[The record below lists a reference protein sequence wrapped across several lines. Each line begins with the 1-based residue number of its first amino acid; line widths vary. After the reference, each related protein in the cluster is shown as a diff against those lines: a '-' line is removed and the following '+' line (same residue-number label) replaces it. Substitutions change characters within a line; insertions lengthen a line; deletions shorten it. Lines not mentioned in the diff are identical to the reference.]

1 MPWFWG
7 TDSFTGAIQRS
18 QKINKGMRRMRGR
31 PLKSHLL
38 KFSVVLCWVALV
50 VGLPLLARAT
60 ETAGTAPA
68 DVEIATAPVE
78 IDGQILFSVRNAWTY
93 PAGLR
98 AKIIRE
104 RIEAAAADR
113 TLEPKA
119 LRAVTT
125 GPYAA
130 IMAGDRI
137 LMGVSEDDAQL
148 AGNTG
153 QELATAHAEKIRNA
167 MESYRQVRSSE
178 AMAESYSKAAIASLV
193 LCLAVLILLRV
204 WRYVDVRIGERTER
218 LSRSLEERSLQEMR
232 ADRIGGFLRLGWRLL
247 GMVCMLA
254 ILATFTGYLLEQFPA
269 TRPIGIRFFSLL
281 MEPLR
286 TMGRTFVAEVPSLLF
301 LAVLF
306 LLVRFTLRGLRLLSD
321 AVAQGAVI
329 FMGFEP
335 EWARPTYNLTRLV
348 IVFFSLVVA
357 YPYIPGSDSDA
368 FKGISI
374 FFGVMFSLGSSSA
387 VSNMIAGYMLLYRRA
402 FKVGDRVKIGSSL
415 GDVMDM
421 QVQVTRLKTLKNEE
435 VIIPNSQILNSEV
448 VNYSSLAA
456 RDGLILH
463 TTVGIGYEVPWRQV
477 EAMLHEAAK
486 HTQGLLKS
494 PPPFVLQKNL
504 ADFAV
509 NYELNVYCEDA
520 RAMNGLYSELHRN
533 IQDVFNEYG
542 VQIMTPAYET
552 DPETPKIVP
561 RDQWFAPP
569 AVVPK

>member
-1 MPWFWG
+1 M
-7 TDSFTGAIQRS
+7 TTHR
-18 QKINKGMRRMRGR
+18 
-31 PLKSHLL
+31 L
-38 KFSVVLCWVALV
+38 KFLFVWCWAALL
-50 VGLPLLARAT
+50 VGLALPVRAT
-60 ETAGTAPA
+60 EPAGTAPA

-78 IDGQILFSVRNAWTY
+78 IDGQVLFSVRNAWTY
-93 PAGLR
+93 PAELR

-113 TLEPKA
+113 MIESRA
-119 LRAVTT
+119 LQVVTT

-137 LMGVSEDDAQL
+137 LMGVSEEDAQL
-148 AGNTG
+148 AGSTR
-153 QELATAHAEKIRNA
+153 QELAARHAEKIRTAIDNF
-167 MESYRQVRSSE
+167 RQARRSE
-178 AMAESYSKAAIASLV
+178 AMAESYGRVAVAALV
-193 LCLAVLILLRV
+193 LCLVVLIFLRV
-204 WRYVDVRIGERTER
+204 WRYVDARIGERTER
-218 LSRSLEERSLQEMR
+218 FSRSLEERSLKEMR

-247 GMVCMLA
+247 GTVCLLA
-254 ILATFTGYLLEQFPA
+254 VLATFTGYLLEQFPA
-269 TRPIGIRFFSLL
+269 TRPIGVRFFFLL

-286 TMGRTFVAEVPSLLF
+286 TMGRALVAEVPSLLF

-306 LLVRFTLRGLRLLSD
+306 LLVRFTLRGLRLLSE

-335 EWARPTYNLTRLV
+335 EWARPTYNLARLV

-374 FFGVMFSLGSSSA
+374 FFGVMLSLGSSSA

-402 FKVGDRVKIGSSL
+402 FKVGDRVKTGPSL
-415 GDVMDM
+415 GDVMDVH
-421 QVQVTRLKTLKNEE
+421 VQVTRLKTLKNEE
-435 VIIPNSQILNSEV
+435 VIIPNSQILNAEV

-477 EAMLHEAAK
+477 EAMLIEAAK
-486 HTQGLLKS
+486 RTPGLLRA
-494 PPPFVLQKNL
+494 PPPFVHQKNL

-520 RAMNGLYSELHRN
+520 RALPRLYSELHRN

-542 VQIMTPAYET
+542 VQIMTPSYEA
-552 DPETPKIVP
+552 DPVTPKIVP

-569 AVVPK
+569 AAAP

>member
-1 MPWFWG
+1 MNKFCQKLILLVFWLLSA
-7 TDSFTGAIQRS
+7 TVQPCV
-18 QKINKGMRRMRGR
+18 
-31 PLKSHLL
+31 PL
-38 KFSVVLCWVALV
+38 A
-50 VGLPLLARAT
+50 A
-60 ETAGTAPA
+60 ETPPAAPA

-78 IDGQILFSVRNAWTY
+78 IDGQVLFSVRNAWTY
-93 PAGLR
+93 PAVLR

-104 RIEAAAADR
+104 RIEAAAADPTIEAR
-113 TLEPKA
+113 A
-119 LRAVTT
+119 LHVVTT

-148 AGNTG
+148 ARSTR
-153 QELATAHAEKIRNA
+153 QELAAAHVEKIRTAIGN
-167 MESYRQVRSSE
+167 YRQARSSE
-178 AMAESYSKAAIASLV
+178 ALAESYGKTAVAILG
-193 LCLAVLILLRV
+193 LCLALLALLRV
-204 WRYVDVRIGERTER
+204 WRYVDTRIGERTER
-218 LSRSLEERSLQEMR
+218 FARTLEERSLQEMR
-232 ADRIGGFLRLGWRLL
+232 ADRIGRYLRLGWRLL
-247 GMVCMLA
+247 GMVCILA
-254 ILATFTGYLLEQFPA
+254 VLATFAGYLLEQFPA

-286 TMGRTFVAEVPSLLF
+286 IMGTNFVAEVPSLLF

-306 LLVRFTLRGLRLLSD
+306 LLVRFTLRGLRLLSE
-321 AVAQGAVI
+321 AVAQGAVTFI
-329 FMGFEP
+329 GFEP
-335 EWARPTYNLTRLV
+335 EWARPTYNLARLA
-348 IVFFSLVVA
+348 IVFFALVVA

-387 VSNMIAGYMLLYRRA
+387 VSNAIAGYMILYRRA

-421 QVQVTRLKTLKNEE
+421 HVHVTRLKTLKNEE

-456 RDGLILH
+456 KDGLILH

-486 HTQGLLKS
+486 RTQGLLKC
-494 PPPFVLQKNL
+494 PAPFVLQKNL

-509 NYELNVYCEDA
+509 NYELNVSCNDA
-520 RAMNGLYSELHRN
+520 SAMNRLYSELHRN

-542 VQIMTPAYET
+542 VQIMTPAYEA

-561 RDQWFAPP
+561 RDQWFASP
-569 AVVPK
+569 AAAP

>member
-1 MPWFWG
+1 MKKAFQ
-7 TDSFTGAIQRS
+7 GALS
-18 QKINKGMRRMRGR
+18 
-31 PLKSHLL
+31 
-38 KFSVVLCWVALV
+38 LV
-50 VGLPLLARAT
+50 VWLSAATVQPFAPLAA
-60 ETAGTAPA
+60 ESPPVAPA

-78 IDGQILFSVRNAWTY
+78 IDGQVLFSVRNAWTY
-93 PAGLR
+93 PAELR

-104 RIEAAAADR
+104 RIEAAAADPSVE
-113 TLEPKA
+113 TGA
-119 LRAVTT
+119 LHVVTT

-148 AGNTG
+148 AGSTR
-153 QELATAHAEKIRNA
+153 QALASARAEKIRTA
-167 MESYRQVRSSE
+167 IERYRQVRRSD
-178 AMAESYSKAAIASLV
+178 ALAQSYGKVAVASLI
-193 LCLAVLILLRV
+193 LCLVLLALLRT
-204 WRYVDVRIGERTER
+204 WRYVDARIGERTER
-218 LSRSLEERSLQEMR
+218 LSRSLEERSLQGVR

-247 GMVCMLA
+247 GTICMLTV
-254 ILATFTGYLLEQFPA
+254 LAAFSGYLLEQFPA
-269 TRPIGIRFFSLL
+269 TRPLGVHFFSLL

-286 TMGRTFVAEVPSLLF
+286 TLGQAFVGEVPSLLF

-306 LLVRFTLRGLRLLSD
+306 ILVRFTLRGLRLLSE
-321 AVAQGAVI
+321 AVAQEAVT

-335 EWARPTYNLTRLV
+335 EWARPTYNLARLI

-402 FKVGDRVKIGSSL
+402 FKIGDRVKIGASL
-415 GDVMDM
+415 GDVVDM
-421 QVQVTRLKTLKNEE
+421 HVQVTRLKTMKNEE
-435 VIIPNSQILNSEV
+435 VIIPNSQILNAEV

-456 RDGLILH
+456 GDGLILH

-477 EAMLHEAAK
+477 EAMLLEAAK
-486 HTQGLLKS
+486 RTQGLLNTQ
-494 PPPFVLQKNL
+494 PPFVHQKNL

-509 NYELNVYCEDA
+509 NYELNVYCGDA
-520 RAMNGLYSELHRN
+520 RAMNRLYSELHRN

-542 VQIMTPAYET
+542 VQIMTPSYEA
-552 DPETPKIVP
+552 DPQTPKLVP
-561 RDQWFAPP
+561 RDQWYAPP
-569 AVVPK
+569 AVAP

>member
-1 MPWFWG
+1 M
-7 TDSFTGAIQRS
+7 
-18 QKINKGMRRMRGR
+18 
-31 PLKSHLL
+31 KSHRL

-60 ETAGTAPA
+60 ESAGTAPA

-78 IDGQILFSVRNAWTY
+78 IDGQVLFSVRNAWTY
-93 PAGLR
+93 PAELR

-104 RIEAAAADR
+104 RIEATAADR
-113 TLEPKA
+113 TVETGA
-119 LRAVTT
+119 LHVVTT

-148 AGNTG
+148 AGSTR
-153 QELATAHAEKIRNA
+153 QELATAHAEKIHTAIEN
-167 MESYRQVRSSE
+167 YRQARRSE
-178 AMAESYSKAAIASLV
+178 AMMGSYGRVAVATLV
-193 LCLAVLILLRV
+193 LCLATLVLLRG
-204 WRYVDVRIGERTER
+204 WRYVDARIGERTER
-218 LSRSLEERSLQEMR
+218 LSRTLKERSLQEMR
-232 ADRIGGFLRLGWRLL
+232 ADRIGGYLRLGWRLL
-247 GMVCMLA
+247 GTVLILA

-269 TRPIGIRFFSLL
+269 TRPLGVQFFSLL

-286 TMGRTFVAEVPSLLF
+286 AMGTSFVAEVPSLLF

-306 LLVRFTLRGLRLLSD
+306 LLVRFTLRGLRPLSE
-321 AVAQGAVI
+321 AVAQRAVI
-329 FMGFEP
+329 VTGFEP
-335 EWARPTYNLTRLV
+335 EWARPTYNLARLA
-348 IVFFSLVVA
+348 IIFFALVVA

-387 VSNMIAGYMLLYRRA
+387 VSNSIAGYIILYRRA

-421 QVQVTRLKTLKNEE
+421 HVQVTRLKTLKNEE

-456 RDGLILH
+456 SDGLILH
-463 TTVGIGYEVPWRQV
+463 TIVGIGYEVPWRQV
-477 EAMLHEAAK
+477 EAMLHEAARR
-486 HTQGLLKS
+486 TQGLLKT
-494 PPPFVLQKNL
+494 PTPFVNQKNL

-509 NYELNVYCEDA
+509 NYELNVFCADA
-520 RAMNGLYSELHRN
+520 RAMIGLYSELHRN

-542 VQIMTPAYET
+542 VQIMTPSYMA
-552 DPETPKIVP
+552 DPETAKIVP
-561 RDQWFAPP
+561 REQWFAPP
-569 AVVPK
+569 AVAP